1 MATPTAKGSII
12 LKLLIVILSAALVA
26 TILYPKKIWEEE
38 ERNTN
43 TCRAN
48 MDRIFKAQM
57 IYLQHHNNYTNNLD
71 QLISFIKDSSKTIIR
86 EYIKADT
93 ALAEQ
98 MLKHLLTT
106 DPQANLIINNL
117 TADTLLFNILEAV
130 NYDSNLARVMLN
142 RLEKTELGS
151 AIKEKREIGIN
162 DVDILK
168 EIDRTFGSVKIY
180 DPLKTDDSLSLVFRR
195 MMPDVPVGSL
205 LDTLYVLGPK
215 WAEKID
221 SAVNQTVVNFKYCP
235 TVNREYKIAI
245 IDTSAFKYVNIEC
258 PVDSS
263 DIQATKNNFMKYHF
277 GHHRISNHG
286 KVETG
291 EKSWTRR

>member
-1 MATPTAKGSII
+1 MATQMAKGSIL

-38 ERNTN
+38 VRQTE

-48 MDRIFKAQM
+48 MDRLFKAQM
-57 IYLQHHNNYTNNLD
+57 IYLQHHNNYTDNLD
-71 QLISFIKDSSKTIIR
+71 NLISFIKDSSKMIIR
-86 EYIKADT
+86 EYFKADT
-93 ALAEQ
+93 TLAEK
-98 MLKHLLTT
+98 MVNHLITT
-106 DPQANLIINNL
+106 DPQANSIINKL
-117 TADTLLFNILEAV
+117 KADTLMFNVLEAV
-130 NYDSNLARVMLN
+130 NYDSNLATVMLN
-142 RLEKTELGS
+142 RLERTELGS
-151 AIKEKREIGIN
+151 EIRAKREIGIN
-162 DVDILK
+162 DVEILK
-168 EIDRTFGSVKIY
+168 EIDHSFGSLKIHE
-180 DPLKTDDSLSLVFRR
+180 PLKNDDSLALIFRR
-195 MMPDVPVGSL
+195 MMPDVPSGSL
-205 LDTLYVLGPK
+205 LDTLYVLNPK

-221 SAVNQTVVNFKYCP
+221 SAVNQTVTGFKYCP

-258 PVDSS
+258 PIDST
-263 DIQATKNNFMKYHF
+263 DIQATKNDFVKYHF

>member
-26 TILYPKKIWEEE
+26 TILYPKKIWEQE

-43 TCRAN
+43 TCRTN
-48 MDRIFKAQM
+48 MDRIFKAEM
-57 IYLQHHNNYTNNLD
+57 IYLQHHNNYTDNLD

-98 MLKHLLTT
+98 MLNHLVTT
-106 DPQANLIINNL
+106 DSRANSIINNL
-117 TADTLLFNILEAV
+117 TADTLLFSILEAV
-130 NYDSNLARVMLN
+130 NYDSNLAHVMLN
-142 RLEKTELGS
+142 RLEKTEMGS
-151 AIKEKREIGIN
+151 AIKEKREIGIS

-263 DIQATKNNFMKYHF
+263 DIQATKNNFVKYHF

>member
-1 MATPTAKGSII
+1 MATPTAKGSIV

-26 TILYPKKIWEEE
+26 TILYPKRIWEEE
-38 ERNTN
+38 ARQTE

-48 MDRIFKAQM
+48 MDRLFKAQM
-57 IYLQHHNNYTNNLD
+57 IYLQHHNNYTDNLD
-71 QLISFIKDSSKTIIR
+71 NLISFIKDSSKMIIR
-86 EYIKADT
+86 EYVKADT
-93 ALAEQ
+93 ALAEK
-98 MLKHLLTT
+98 MVNYLITT
-106 DPQANLIINNL
+106 DPQANSIINNL
-117 TADTLLFNILEAV
+117 KADTLMFNVLEAV

-151 AIKEKREIGIN
+151 EIRAKREIGIT

-168 EIDRTFGSVKIY
+168 EIDRSFGSIKIY
-180 DPLKTDDSLSLVFRR
+180 DPLKNDDSLSLVFRR
-195 MMPDVPVGSL
+195 MMPDVPAGSL
-205 LDTLYVLGPK
+205 LDTLYVLSPK

-221 SAVNQTVVNFKYCP
+221 SAVNQTVTGFKLCP
-235 TVNREYKIAI
+235 TVDREYKIAI

-258 PVDSS
+258 PIDST
-263 DIQATKNNFMKYHF
+263 DIQATKNNFVKYHF